1 MEHGHAVSSV
11 QGNKAEREHVAPS
24 EAPDAV
30 LAKSKRWL
38 APEGGRL
45 LRQTI
50 RRDELHR
57 MVPLCSTTIWEMEQ
71 RGEFP
76 KRFYLA
82 PRCVAW
88 DLAEV
93 EAWLDQRKQATQAE
107 GTQMDEWPRVRRRQA
122 RILKTSR

>member
-1 MEHGHAVSSV
+1 MEQRHAIPSTQGHNNERG
-11 QGNKAEREHVAPS
+11 QGSPVDS
-24 EAPDAV
+24 PDTIIAR
-30 LAKSKRWL
+30 SKRWL

-57 MVPLCSTTIWEMEQ
+57 MVPLAPTTIWEMEQ
-71 RGEFP
+71 RGDFP

-93 EAWLDQRKQATQAE
+93 EAWLNQRKQTTQAP
-107 GTQMDEWPRVRRRQA
+107 GIQMEEWPRVRQRQM
-122 RILKTSR
+122 RK

>member
-1 MEHGHAVSSV
+1 MEHEHAIPSV
-11 QGNKAEREHVAPS
+11 QAKKTERNKIGPPEPS
-24 EAPDAV
+24 NASV
-30 LAKSKRWL
+30 GTSKRWL

-57 MVPLCSTTIWEMEQ
+57 MVPLGPTTIWEMEQ
-71 RGEFP
+71 RGDFP

-88 DLAEV
+88 DLVEV
-93 EAWLDQRKQATQAE
+93 EAWLDQRKQATQIA
-107 GTQMDEWPRVRRRQA
+107 GMQMDEWPRVRQNRNRGSKGN
-122 RILKTSR
+122 L